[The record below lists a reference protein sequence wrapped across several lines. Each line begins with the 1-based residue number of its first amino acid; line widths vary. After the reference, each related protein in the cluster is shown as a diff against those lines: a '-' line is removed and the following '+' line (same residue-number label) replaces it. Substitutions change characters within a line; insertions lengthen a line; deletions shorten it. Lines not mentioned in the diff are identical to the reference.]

1 MGENGA
7 GSYDGRI
14 GDELSRAESASF
26 VGRERERLDFAALL
40 DDPARRASIVHLFGP
55 AGIGKTWLLGRFKDL
70 AETKGIPW
78 LGLDLQLVPPTSAGV
93 AAALAEALPHAAQ
106 RGTRT
111 SAVEALD
118 ALAGERG
125 AVLAIDAAE
134 RGVSLGGWLRGELLP
149 ALGRRVLVVLAGRYP
164 PDGPWRDSPAWRSL
178 GVEMELGP
186 LTHKE
191 MNVYFDRLGVADGD
205 FRRRAAAW
213 AAGLPLLLSRTAA
226 QPHDADAFP
235 DLAGLAG
242 DWLGGSGSP
251 QLRLAAWHASLLRV
265 FDYETLAAACGEQTP
280 DETAFAELLRLP
292 CTVRSGRG
300 WHLHELARESLQAE
314 FRGLRPQAWREA
326 RERCIAL
333 YEKRL
338 AGERNSQRAAW
349 FMQELIYQLADS
361 QLRAVLSMPIGR
373 SGHTFETL
381 DARNYSEV
389 EDYLTRRSTQPRRKA
404 QAFVDYER
412 EAAYTLDMAAEQ
424 DAARGRLANAA
435 DWLELGL
442 DSVKLL
448 RSAEGRM
455 IGLFAAIPIHRHSL
469 DLLARQPVTRAY
481 FRGLSVADRL
491 ALAVPP
497 SSPAGWYIRMIDAED
512 PSDGRARSEL
522 IQEAIGY
529 LASGGLVL
537 CSTPHPFY
545 RELLLSLA
553 MEPVE
558 GAEHDDYGP
567 GHRAQTF
574 AADLRGAGR
583 QAYVRKLI
591 GRRSGG
597 ATAHEEPPYAFT
609 AREREAAGLLV
620 SGLSNPEIAARMFVS
635 EITVKKHVS
644 SLLRKTGCK
653 SRGLLMKRLAGY
665 EAALLR
671 ADK

>member
-7 GSYDGRI
+7 GPYGRI
-14 GDELSRAESASF
+14 GEELLRAESALF

-40 DDPARRASIVHLFGP
+40 EDPARRASIVHLFGP
-55 AGIGKTWLLGRFKDL
+55 AGIGKTWLLGRLRQL
-70 AETKGIPW
+70 AEAKGIPW
-78 LGLDLQLVPPTSAGV
+78 IDLDLQLVSPTPAGV
-93 AAALAEALPHAAQ
+93 AAALGEALPEAVG
-106 RGTRT
+106 RGART
-111 SAVEALD
+111 SALEALN

-134 RGVSLGGWLRGELLP
+134 RGISLGGWLRGELLP
-149 ALGRRVLVVLAGRYP
+149 TLGRRVLVVLAGRYP
-164 PDGPWRDSPAWRSL
+164 PDGPWRDSPAWRGL
-178 GVEMELGP
+178 GVEMELAA
-186 LTHKE
+186 LTHEE
-191 MNVYFDRLGVADGD
+191 MDCYFDRLGIADED

-213 AAGLPLLLSRTAA
+213 SAGLPLLLSRIAA
-226 QPHDADAFP
+226 RPADADAFP
-235 DLAGLAG
+235 DLALLAE
-242 DWLGGSGSP
+242 DWLGGSRSP

-265 FDYETLAAACGEQTP
+265 FDYETLAAASGEEPP

-292 CTVRSGRG
+292 CMARGGSG
-300 WHLHELARESLQAE
+300 WHLHQLARESLQAE
-314 FRGLRPQAWREA
+314 FRALRPDAWREA
-326 RERCIAL
+326 RERCIAV
-333 YEKRL
+333 YERRL
-338 AGERNSQRAAW
+338 GSERDPQRAIW
-349 FMQELIYQLADS
+349 LMQELIFQLADS
-361 QLRAVLSMPIGR
+361 RLRAVLTMPVGR
-373 SGHTFETL
+373 SGYTLETL
-381 DARNYSEV
+381 DAHNYPEV
-389 EDYLTRRSTQPRRKA
+389 EDYLARRRMQPRRKA
-404 QAFVDYER
+404 HAFIDYES

-424 DAARGRLANAA
+424 DAARGRLAKAA
-435 DWLELGL
+435 DWLALRL

-469 DLLARQPVTRAY
+469 DLLARRPVTRAY
-481 FRGLSVADRL
+481 FRGLSVSERL
-491 ALAVPP
+491 ALAAPP

-545 RELLLSLA
+545 RELLLSIG

-574 AADLRGAGR
+574 AADLRGSGR
-583 QAYVRKLI
+583 QAYMRKLI
-591 GRRSGG
+591 ERRSGG
-597 ATAHEEPPYAFT
+597 GAAPEEPPYAFT
-609 AREREAAGLLV
+609 AREREAAGLLL
-620 SGLSNPEIAARMFVS
+620 SGLSNPEIAARMFVT

-653 SRGLLMKRLAGY
+653 SRGLLMKRLARY
-665 EAALLR
+665 ESALLR
-671 ADK
+671 VDN